1 MNKVE
6 LALNA
11 AQLMLKV
18 TKDIRILADSIQAVC
33 TTVTESLSEEDER
46 NLPKAKEKKPNLSL
60 EKVRGVLADKSRS
73 GFTAEVRAIIVSH
86 GADRLSGIDP
96 AEYEAVLKEAEA
108 LGNE

>member
-6 LALNA
+6 LALNV

-18 TKDIRILADSIQAVC
+18 ANDIRILADSVQAVC
-33 TTVTESLSEEDER
+33 TAVTEGLSEEDKPE
-46 NLPKAKEKKPNLSL
+46 LPKMKENKPNLSL
-60 EKVRGVLADKSRS
+60 EKVRGVLAEKSRA
-73 GFTAEVRAIIVSH
+73 GFTAEVRTIIVSH
-86 GADRLSGIDP
+86 GADCLSGIDP